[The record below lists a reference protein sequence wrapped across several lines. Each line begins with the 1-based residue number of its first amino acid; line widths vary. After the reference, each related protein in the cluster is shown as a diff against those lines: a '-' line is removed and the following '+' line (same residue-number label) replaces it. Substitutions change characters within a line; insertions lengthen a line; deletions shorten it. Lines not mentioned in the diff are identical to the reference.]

1 MSPKLH
7 ALVMAALSAA
17 LVLLALLAWR
27 PLVRHRGWPRVPTL
41 LFLVTYGLC
50 VGITLPDQIA
60 PGVLGRLHAC
70 VVEGGAG
77 VRTLGAGAGH
87 QWVNVLLWIPPA
99 LCGVLATRRALLVPL
114 GISAT
119 WAAVEL
125 LQTLDPVRD
134 CQPADWAHNTLGAAL
149 GALAGWLVLRAGR
162 RRAPAH

>member
-7 ALVMAALSAA
+7 ALVMAALGAA
-17 LVLLALLAWR
+17 LVLVALLAWR

-50 VGITLPDQIA
+50 VRITLPDQIA

-77 VRTLGAGAGH
+77 CGRWVRVPGTSGSTSCCGSRRRSAGAGD
-87 QWVNVLLWIPPA
+87 PA
-99 LCGVLATRRALLVPL
+99 GAAGAARHLRHLGRRR
-114 GISAT
+114 T
-119 WAAVEL
+119 
-125 LQTLDPVRD
+125 
-134 CQPADWAHNTLGAAL
+134 PADPRPGARLPARGLGAQHPGGRA
-149 GALAGWLVLRAGR
+149 GRPRGWLVLRAGR